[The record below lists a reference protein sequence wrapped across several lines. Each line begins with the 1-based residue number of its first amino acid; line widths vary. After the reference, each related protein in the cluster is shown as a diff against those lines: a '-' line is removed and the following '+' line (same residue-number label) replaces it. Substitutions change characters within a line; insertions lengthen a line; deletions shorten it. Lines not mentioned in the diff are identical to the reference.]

1 MIGGGCHLLV
11 LLIVGGCGHCSSLM
25 VLICDWWLLL
35 TVAVIDGGCV
45 AVGAGWGRLLMVV
58 VEGIGGGHWCWS
70 LVVVDTG
77 CLWRVLVLVA
87 VNDRSMSSVLLELA
101 VNGGCLLSLF
111 VVFFMSSVFC

>member
-45 AVGAGWGRLLMVV
+45 AVGAGWGRLLK
-58 VEGIGGGHWCWS
+58 G
-70 LVVVDTG
+70 LVVVTD
-77 CLWRVLVLVA
+77 
-87 VNDRSMSSVLLELA
+87 
-101 VNGGCLLSLF
+101 GGH
-111 VVFFMSSVFC
+111 